1 MRSCSKLV
9 GFFRFV
15 FVCVSFI
22 IIGFISVLI
31 VGITISVWG
40 LTLNSFTQYSLQF
53 LILFFG
59 VSRFGVKKG
68 FKNNY
73 NDFPN

>member
-1 MRSCSKLV
+1 MGL
-9 GFFRFV
+9 FRFV

-31 VGITISVWG
+31 VDITFSVWG

-53 LILFFG
+53 LILYFG
-59 VSRFGVKKG
+59 VRKFGVKKG
-68 FKNNY
+68 IKNKY
-73 NDFPN
+73 SDFPN

>member
-1 MRSCSKLV
+1 L
-9 GFFRFV
+9 GLFRFV

-31 VGITISVWG
+31 VGITFSVWG

-53 LILFFG
+53 LILYFG
-59 VSRFGVKKG
+59 VRKFGVKKG
-68 FKNNY
+68 IKNKY
-73 NDFPN
+73 SDFPN